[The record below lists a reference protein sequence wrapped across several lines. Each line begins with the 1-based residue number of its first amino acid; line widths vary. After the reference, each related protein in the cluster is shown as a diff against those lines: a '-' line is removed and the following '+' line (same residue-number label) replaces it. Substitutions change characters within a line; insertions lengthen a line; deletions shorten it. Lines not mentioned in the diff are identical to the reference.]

1 MYNDFKFLLEVIY
14 VPNILNSSFIL
25 MDLAFL
31 IGAGVVGVTTL
42 IKGNS
47 NSPYLEMHGL
57 L

>member
-47 NSPYLEMHGL
+47 NSPYLEMYGL